1 MADPRTL
8 TDIPDEELMLEL
20 QAGRE
25 EAFNE
30 IVNRY
35 KDYSVR
41 FCYRFVRDLEQSEDI
56 SQEGFIRLYKY
67 RYKYQITAK
76 FITLLSKILTNLCLD
91 EFRKRKSH
99 TKVELDAMGED
110 GMDRLDAHSVLG
122 DASSPDPEQEAYT
135 RELGEKIKQILKTLS
150 PRYRTVLILRQFHG
164 YSYKEIAEIM
174 GASLNE
180 VKIWIHRAR
189 NQLKQKFNSQ
199 VKVV

>member
-199 VKVV
+199 VKGV

>member
-1 MADPRTL
+1 MATPRAL
-8 TDIPDEELMLEL
+8 TNLPDEKLMLEL

-30 IVNRY
+30 IVTRY

-41 FCYRFVRDLEQSEDI
+41 FCYRFVRDLELSEDI

-67 RYKYQITAK
+67 RYKYQVTAK

-99 TKVELDAMGED
+99 TDVELDATSED
-110 GMDRLDAHSVLG
+110 GINRLDAHSVLG
-122 DASSPDPEQEAYT
+122 DNSSPDPEQEVYT
-135 RELGEKIKQILKTLS
+135 RELGEKIKHILKTLS

-189 NQLKQKFNSQ
+189 YQLKQKFDSQ
-199 VKVV
+199 IKVM